1 MLRRVAI
8 AALIVFCLAGVVA
21 YQATRSPRVTGDPHV
36 FVPSPR
42 FYEDLSGTYGTSIA
56 DAYWLYTVQYYGEHL
71 KSDNRFD
78 ALPEMLDVITTLSPH
93 FKHAYFFGAVALLD
107 YGSPKL
113 AYTLLERGFRA
124 NPTDWHFPFYLGFL
138 VYTYADNKDKA
149 LIAAR
154 WYDKA
159 AKLPGRLPTV
169 PRLAAALYQKGHER
183 EKAMALWAQVYGEG
197 DKYAQQKAM
206 KALDEL
212 LPRERIAREKA
223 VAGLKPFVTP
233 DRWLQ
238 LVTQLMAGY

>member
-8 AALIVFCLAGVVA
+8 AALVVLCLAGVVA
-21 YQATRSPRVTGDPHV
+21 FQATRAPRAAADPHV
-36 FVPSPR
+36 FVPSAR
-42 FYEDLSGTYGTSIA
+42 FYQDLSGTYRTSIA

-78 ALPEMLDVITTLSPH
+78 SLPQMLDMITTLSPH
-93 FKHAYFFGAVALLD
+93 FKEAYFFGAFALLD

-113 AYTLLERGFRA
+113 AYQLLERGFRA

-138 VYTYADNKDKA
+138 VYAYADNKDKA
-149 LIAAR
+149 LIAAQ

-159 AKLPGRLPTV
+159 ARLPGHLPTV

-183 EKAMALWAQVYGEG
+183 EKAMLLWAQVYGQG
-197 DKYAQQKAM
+197 DKYAQQKAV
-206 KALDEL
+206 KALNEL
-212 LPRERIAREKA
+212 LPQEKTAREKA
-223 VAGLKPFVTP
+223 LAGLKPFVAP

-238 LVTQLMAGY
+238 LITDLVAGY